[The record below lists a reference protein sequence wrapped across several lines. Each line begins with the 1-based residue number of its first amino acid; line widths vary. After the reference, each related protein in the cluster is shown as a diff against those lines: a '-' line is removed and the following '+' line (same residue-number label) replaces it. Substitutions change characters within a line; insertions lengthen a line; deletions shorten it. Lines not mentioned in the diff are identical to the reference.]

1 MIILLWQEK
10 WLTKSYKYK
19 RNDYGIETF
28 FEKEVMIL
36 LSWKQ
41 WTESNR
47 ENSVALFYCE
57 GGYMC
62 YNKTN

>member
-1 MIILLWQEK
+1 MARKMTYKKLQIYTE
-10 WLTKSYKYK
+10 WL
-19 RNDYGIETF
+19 RFDYGIETF